1 MKEVIKIHKND
12 NVLLAMRHFNKG
24 ERLHTDGLTI
34 EVKDL

>member
-24 ERLHTDGLTI
+24 SGCIQTD
-34 EVKDL
+34 